1 MGHPLVF
8 SVRYQPNI
16 ADNVLREAPFFGRDP
31 TGCPAHAET
40 LLDARHITDVVTRLG
55 VEITSKIWESS
66 G

>member
-31 TGCPAHAET
+31 TGCPAHHRRGDT
-40 LLDARHITDVVTRLG
+40 PWSGDNQQNMGIVWVNFNDF
-55 VEITSKIWESS
+55 TS
-66 G
+66 

>member
-16 ADNVLREAPFFGRDP
+16 ADNVLREAPFL
-31 TGCPAHAET
+31 AET